1 MNPRQFEAQMRAG
14 EIWHG
19 ERVPADKWAIVRVD
33 GRGFSRFT
41 QQHFAKPFDVKFYD
55 LMAQTARALMQ
66 EWDGIAAYFESDE
79 ISLLLPRGF
88 THFGRGWEKLV
99 SLCAATASA
108 HFSRAS
114 GEIALFDA
122 RLWVGSDVAGVADY
136 FRWRQSDAARCA
148 LNGWCYWTLRAE
160 NQSARAATRALDGLT
175 QQAKENLLRERGII
189 WNELPNWQRRG
200 ASWTW
205 ETYQTQGVDPVK
217 GTVAATRR
225 RLTLQENLPW
235 GAEYGAWILDVLADA
250 SNFPSP

>member
-1 MNPRQFEAQMRAG
+1 MNSRQFDAKTRAG
-14 EIWHG
+14 EIWYG
-19 ERVPADKWAIVRVD
+19 ERVAAAKWAVVRVD

-41 QQHFAKPFDVKFYD
+41 GAHFAKPFDTKFYE

-66 EWDGIAAYFESDE
+66 EWDGLTAYFESDE
-79 ISLLLPRGF
+79 ISLLLPQNF
-88 THFGRGWEKLV
+88 THFGRGQEKLV

-108 HFSRAS
+108 HFTRAM

-122 RLWVGSDVAGVADY
+122 RIWVGDDKASVADY

-175 QQAKENLLRERGII
+175 QDAKEMLLREHGII
-189 WNELPNWQRRG
+189 WDELPAWQRRG

-205 ETYQTQGVDPVK
+205 ETYQTEGIDPKQGAV
-217 GTVAATRR
+217 TATRR
-225 RLTLQENLPW
+225 RLALNEELAW
-235 GAEYGAWILDVLADA
+235 GAEYGSWIERMT
-250 SNFPSP
+250 S